1 MKKLDWYIIRK
12 FLGTFFFSIVLILS
26 IAIVFDL
33 TEKMDDFYE
42 NQVPTR
48 EIILDYYLPFI
59 PYYANMFSSLFIFI
73 SVIFFTSKLA
83 GNSEIIAMMAA
94 GVSYHRLM
102 LPYFI
107 SATLLFALSFVL
119 GGYVIPPATGKML
132 HFTDK
137 YIEHFS
143 KENARNVQME
153 VEPGTILYIESFQ
166 KRSNMGY
173 RASLEHFEGKT
184 LTMRIT
190 ADRIRYDSTS
200 YSPAP
205 LSLSRPIGTGRGLGA
220 GLHGGESTLT
230 PQHHWHLENY
240 TRRDFDGM
248 RESLTRGNRLDTIIP
263 VQPRELFVTAEQAQ
277 EMTNPELV
285 EYMELQAKRGAGNI
299 QAFETE
305 YHKRW
310 ASPLGAFIM
319 TLLGVTMSS
328 KKVRGGMGK
337 NLGIGIV
344 LTAAYILFSTVSTT
358 FSVNGVMSPFMSAW
372 LPNFVFL
379 AIGIV
384 LYFRALK

>member
-1 MKKLDWYIIRK
+1 MPFLIYNYLKRLDWYIIRK

-33 TEKMDDFYE
+33 TEKMDDFFE
-42 NQVPTR
+42 NQVPTK

-59 PYYANMFSSLFIFI
+59 PYYTNMFSSLFIFI

-102 LPYFI
+102 LPYFV
-107 SATLLFALSFVL
+107 SATFLFLFSFYL

-132 HFTDK
+132 NFTDK
-137 YIEHFS
+137 YIEHFTS
-143 KENARNVQME
+143 ENARNVQME

-173 RASLEHFEGKT
+173 RASLEHFDGKT
-184 LTMRIT
+184 LTSRIT
-190 ADRIRYDSTS
+190 ADRIRYDSA
-200 YSPAP
+200 YC
-205 LSLSRPIGTGRGLGA
+205 
-220 GLHGGESTLT
+220 
-230 PQHHWHLENY
+230 WHMENY
-240 TRRDFDGM
+240 IRRDFEGM
-248 RESLTRGNRLDTIIP
+248 REQMTRGARLDTIIP
-263 VQPRELFVTAEQAQ
+263 IQPYELFITAEEAQ
-277 EMTNPELV
+277 QMTNTELRD
-285 EYMELQAKRGAGNI
+285 YMEKQAARGAGNI

-310 ASPLGAFIM
+310 ASPIGAFIM

-372 LPNFVFL
+372 LPNFIFL

-384 LYFRALK
+384 LYIRAQR

>member
-1 MKKLDWYIIRK
+1 
-12 FLGTFFFSIVLILS
+12 
-26 IAIVFDL
+26 
-33 TEKMDDFYE
+33 MDDFFE

-59 PYYANMFSSLFIFI
+59 PYYTNMFSSLFIFI

-102 LPYFI
+102 LPYFV
-107 SATLLFALSFVL
+107 SATFLFLFSFYL

-132 HFTDK
+132 NFTDK
-137 YIEHFS
+137 YIEHFTS
-143 KENARNVQME
+143 ENARNVQME

-173 RASLEHFEGKT
+173 RASLEHFDGKT
-184 LTMRIT
+184 LTSRIT
-190 ADRIRYDSTS
+190 ADRIRYDSA
-200 YSPAP
+200 YC
-205 LSLSRPIGTGRGLGA
+205 
-220 GLHGGESTLT
+220 
-230 PQHHWHLENY
+230 WHLENY
-240 TRRDFDGM
+240 IRRDFEGM
-248 RESLTRGNRLDTIIP
+248 REQMTRGARLDTIIP
-263 VQPRELFVTAEQAQ
+263 IQPYELFITAEEAQ
-277 EMTNPELV
+277 QMTNTELRD
-285 EYMELQAKRGAGNI
+285 YMEKQAARGAGNI

-310 ASPLGAFIM
+310 ASPIGAFIM

-372 LPNFVFL
+372 LPNFIFL

-384 LYFRALK
+384 LYIRAQR

>member
-1 MKKLDWYIIRK
+1 
-12 FLGTFFFSIVLILS
+12 
-26 IAIVFDL
+26 
-33 TEKMDDFYE
+33 MDDFFE
-42 NQVPTR
+42 NQVPTK

-59 PYYANMFSSLFIFI
+59 PYYTNMFSSLFIFI

-102 LPYFI
+102 LPYFF
-107 SATLLFALSFVL
+107 SATFLFLFSFYL

-132 HFTDK
+132 NFTDK
-137 YIEHFS
+137 YIEHFTS
-143 KENARNVQME
+143 ENARNVQME

-173 RASLEHFEGKT
+173 RASLEHFDGKT
-184 LTMRIT
+184 LTSRIT
-190 ADRIRYDSTS
+190 ADRIRYDSA
-200 YSPAP
+200 YC
-205 LSLSRPIGTGRGLGA
+205 
-220 GLHGGESTLT
+220 
-230 PQHHWHLENY
+230 WHLENY
-240 TRRDFDGM
+240 IRRDFEGM
-248 RESLTRGNRLDTIIP
+248 REQMTRGARLDTIIP
-263 VQPRELFVTAEQAQ
+263 IQPYELFITAEEAQ
-277 EMTNPELV
+277 QMTNTELRD
-285 EYMELQAKRGAGNI
+285 YMEKQAARGAGNI

-310 ASPLGAFIM
+310 ASPIGAFIM

-372 LPNFVFL
+372 LPNFIFL

-384 LYFRALK
+384 LYIRAQR

>member
-1 MKKLDWYIIRK
+1 
-12 FLGTFFFSIVLILS
+12 
-26 IAIVFDL
+26 
-33 TEKMDDFYE
+33 MDDFFE
-42 NQVPTR
+42 NQVPTK

-59 PYYANMFSSLFIFI
+59 PYYTNMFSSLFIFI

-102 LPYFI
+102 LPYFV
-107 SATLLFALSFVL
+107 SATFLFLFSFYL

-132 HFTDK
+132 NFTDK
-137 YIEHFS
+137 YIEHFTS
-143 KENARNVQME
+143 ENARNVQME

-173 RASLEHFEGKT
+173 RASLEHFDGKT
-184 LTMRIT
+184 LTSRIT
-190 ADRIRYDSTS
+190 ADRIRYDSA
-200 YSPAP
+200 YC
-205 LSLSRPIGTGRGLGA
+205 
-220 GLHGGESTLT
+220 
-230 PQHHWHLENY
+230 WHLENY
-240 TRRDFDGM
+240 IRRDFEGM
-248 RESLTRGNRLDTIIP
+248 REQMTRGARLDTIIP
-263 VQPRELFVTAEQAQ
+263 IQPYELFITAEEAQ
-277 EMTNPELV
+277 QMTNTELRD
-285 EYMELQAKRGAGNI
+285 YMEKQAARGAGSI

-310 ASPLGAFIM
+310 ASPIGAFIM

-372 LPNFVFL
+372 LPNFIFL

-384 LYFRALK
+384 LYIRAQR

>member
-1 MKKLDWYIIRK
+1 MKRLDWYIIGK
-12 FLGTFFFSIVLILS
+12 FLGTYFFSIVLILS

-33 TEKMDDFYE
+33 TEKMDDFFE
-42 NQVPTR
+42 NQVSVR
-48 EIILDYYLPFI
+48 EIITDYYLPFI

-102 LPYFI
+102 LPYFV
-107 SATLLFALSFVL
+107 SATLLFAISFVL
-119 GGYVIPPATGKML
+119 GAYVIPPATGKML
-132 HFTDK
+132 TFTDK
-137 YIEHFS
+137 YIQHFTS
-143 KENARNVQME
+143 ENARNVQME

-173 RASLEHFEGKT
+173 RVSLEHFENKT

-190 ADRIRYDSTS
+190 ADRIRYDS
-200 YSPAP
+200 A
-205 LSLSRPIGTGRGLGA
+205 
-220 GLHGGESTLT
+220 HC
-230 PQHHWHLENY
+230 WHMENY
-240 TRRDFDGM
+240 VRRDFDGM
-248 RESLTRGNRLDTIIP
+248 RETLTKGNRLDTIIP

-277 EMTNPELV
+277 EMTNPELI
-285 EYMELQAKRGAGNI
+285 EYMELQEKRGAGNI

-384 LYFRALK
+384 LYIRALK

>member
-1 MKKLDWYIIRK
+1 MSFLIHNYLKRLDWYIIRK

-33 TEKMDDFYE
+33 TEKMDDFFE
-42 NQVPTR
+42 NQVPTK

-59 PYYANMFSSLFIFI
+59 PYYTNMFSSLFIFI

-102 LPYFI
+102 LPYFV
-107 SATLLFALSFVL
+107 SATFLFLFSFYL

-132 HFTDK
+132 NFTDK
-137 YIEHFS
+137 YIEHFTS
-143 KENARNVQME
+143 ENARNVQME
-153 VEPGTILYIESFQ
+153 VDPGTILYIESFQ

-173 RASLEHFEGKT
+173 RASLEHFDGKT
-184 LTMRIT
+184 LTSRIT
-190 ADRIRYDSTS
+190 ADRIRYDSA
-200 YSPAP
+200 YC
-205 LSLSRPIGTGRGLGA
+205 
-220 GLHGGESTLT
+220 
-230 PQHHWHLENY
+230 WHLENY
-240 TRRDFDGM
+240 IRRDFEGM
-248 RESLTRGNRLDTIIP
+248 REQMTRGARLDTIIP
-263 VQPRELFVTAEQAQ
+263 IQPYELFITAEEAQ
-277 EMTNPELV
+277 QMTNTELRD
-285 EYMELQAKRGAGNI
+285 YMEKQAARGAGNI

-310 ASPLGAFIM
+310 ASPIGAFIM

-372 LPNFVFL
+372 LPNFIFL

-384 LYFRALK
+384 LYIRAQR